1 MISNDVSIKRNEG
14 GDFEIVPADLYQ
26 VQITDVTERE
36 GTKFNS
42 QDPQL
47 QYMFK
52 TVVVEGEQ
60 KGQGIVIFT
69 TPSWFD
75 GGKKSKP
82 SKLFNLF
89 KTVYAFYK
97 KDVDVKN
104 MEGVTGAMINDLIGK
119 QLRVTVEITDAGK
132 NKVTG
137 FMTIK
142 KEVGYTETNDDV
154 EKALGIGKMPED
166 VDPEEVPV

>member
-1 MISNDVSIKRNEG
+1 MIANTVSIKKNEG
-14 GDFEIVPADLYQ
+14 GDFEPVPADLYQ
-26 VQITDVTERE
+26 VQITDVEERE

-42 QDPQL
+42 TEKVL

-52 TVVVEGEQ
+52 SVVVEGEQ
-60 KGQGIVIFT
+60 KGKGIVFFAM
-69 TPSWFD
+69 PSWFD

-89 KTVYAFYK
+89 KTVYAFYQ

-104 MEGVTGAMINDLIGK
+104 IEEVTGDMINALVGK
-119 QLRVTVEITDAGK
+119 QIRVTVELTEANR

-137 FMTIK
+137 FMPIK
-142 KEVGYTETNDDV
+142 KEIPYQETN
-154 EKALGIGKMPED
+154 ED
-166 VDPEEVPV
+166 VDPEEIPL